1 MAVRHLYLARHAEP
15 DADGRLTPRGARQA
29 GLLGR
34 RLAGLPL
41 SSVAHGPLPR
51 ATATAALVAA
61 ELGGGVPLTELD
73 AAGDYVPHVP
83 SPQEIHPDHRAGVS
97 AFLDGVSAEEQAR
110 GAELAAEAIRRWTGP
125 EPERTTATTSS

>member
-61 ELGGGVPLTELD
+61 ELGGGVPLTELT
-73 AAGDYVPHVP
+73 PP
-83 SPQEIHPDHRAGVS
+83 
-97 AFLDGVSAEEQAR
+97 
-110 GAELAAEAIRRWTGP
+110 
-125 EPERTTATTSS
+125 ATTSPTFRRPRRSIPTTAPG